1 MTRYSFSRV
10 QRRFSVPIP
19 GHIGCLRL
27 SLQSFFSKYAEGKK
41 RYPPYR
47 FNSKKKTLRDPL
59 VGILDIVGTINLA
72 IHMTL
77 KLTEPRAHC

>member
-1 MTRYSFSRV
+1 MTRYLFPEFKDDFRYLSLATLAVFDS
-10 QRRFSVPIP
+10 
-19 GHIGCLRL
+19 

-47 FNSKKKTLRDPL
+47 CSSKKKTLRDPL
-59 VGILDIVGTINLA
+59 VGILDIVGSINLA